1 MKLYSSQILEG
12 DKKETKK
19 KADNFSGS
27 TQNKT
32 DWKTG
37 DVLYESGFVLFS
49 APFLET
55 KAFCIFLTQWRH
67 WIQRT

>member
-37 DVLYESGFVLFS
+37 DVLYENQFS
-49 APFLET
+49 YKPIMVS
-55 KAFCIFLTQWRH
+55 KATCSVSSKDSNE
-67 WIQRT
+67 